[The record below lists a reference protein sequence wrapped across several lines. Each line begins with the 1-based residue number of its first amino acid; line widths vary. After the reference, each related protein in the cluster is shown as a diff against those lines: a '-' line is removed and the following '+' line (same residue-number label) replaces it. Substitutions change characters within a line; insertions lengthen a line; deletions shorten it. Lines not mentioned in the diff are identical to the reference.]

1 MTQLP
6 TPSLLN
12 LVNMPDLM
20 DRVDNDCEL
29 LQELFLL
36 FRVEFPRLQ
45 IELQN
50 AVSKTNM
57 RQTAKTA
64 HMLKGMLAN
73 LSFERAAASV
83 KTLEERAALEDRPG
97 TECAL
102 NVFDNEVATLLP
114 SLEAYLAGQRSLKKG
129 FDL

>member
-1 MTQLP
+1 
-6 TPSLLN
+6 
-12 LVNMPDLM
+12 MPDLM